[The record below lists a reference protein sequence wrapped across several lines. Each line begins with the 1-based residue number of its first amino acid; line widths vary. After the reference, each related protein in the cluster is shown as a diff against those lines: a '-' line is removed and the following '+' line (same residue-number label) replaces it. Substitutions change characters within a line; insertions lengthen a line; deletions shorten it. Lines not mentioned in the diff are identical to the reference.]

1 MPVQSAIKHFPE
13 DFESPATERS
23 GAPV

>member
-13 DFESPATERS
+13 DFEPRQTERS